1 MTYHQLI
8 FQAYSLLEKKLRN
21 PQVAFQLLYGLD
33 NKINDSYNFSNN
45 RLTIVNSNLEYTY
58 FKLLDEF
65 INGKPLVRIL
75 GYGYFCAKRFYVDK
89 NVFAFRVETELL
101 IDVVNKVIQQSTYK
115 IKNVIDVCCGSGVL
129 GLSTKMNFNQL
140 NVSLLD
146 ISIDAINN
154 CKKNAKYHN
163 LTDVNFIHKSMQE
176 YFLNTKKRFD
186 LIICNPPY
194 IKSNYELN
202 REVLDYDPINAL
214 IDFDH
219 KDGIS
224 FYLFI
229 INNIKSIANEKFT
242 IIFEIGFDQKEILEK
257 VIKKNEFPLFYY
269 FINDYNNLCRILI
282 ISNIK
287 YENL

>member
-33 NKINDSYNFSNN
+33 NKINDSYSFSNN

-115 IKNVIDVCCGSGVL
+115 IKNVIDVCCGSG
-129 GLSTKMNFNQL
+129 
-140 NVSLLD
+140 D
-146 ISIDAINN
+146 
-154 CKKNAKYHN
+154 
-163 LTDVNFIHKSMQE
+163 KSMQE